1 MFLTVEDGLILGPI
15 CWLFGKLFN
24 LIYIFV
30 GFIGENVFNMHFVN
44 LSACVI
50 LFTIVIRGALFPLN
64 FRQQRSSKIMSFIQP
79 EINKATKKYNGKT
92 DQESQMKKN
101 EETMRIQKKY
111 GVSMTS
117 GCLTSLIQLPIF
129 YGLYRVIQN
138 IPAYVTSMSSK
149 YGEIVTAIKGATINP
164 DALKSLGLT
173 DSSFE
178 YTYVDVINAIAT
190 DSDGKVSTAVSA
202 ASQMVKANQNGEL
215 NDNKVIDVLDKISST
230 DWNQILSAFDFG
242 DSKTTDMITNYVE
255 EFHHMNQFL
264 FGLNI
269 ADAPG
274 WKFSIALIVP
284 IVSALLQ
291 FVSTKISMKSSQ
303 ANSSDPNQQAS
314 NKMMNGMAVYMPI
327 MSLIFCISLPVA
339 IGLYWIVGSIIA
351 IITQLIIN
359 RYYDKKDKDELLQKC
374 MEKAAKKQAK
384 KKESGKKSF
393 YEKMMEAQ
401 AGNVPTDERQSD
413 NINRMASTRLKSYN
427 NPATSSKGDIS
438 DRGNVTY
445 KQGSIGSKANIM
457 LQYQNKGNDKEGK
470 K

>member
-1 MFLTVEDGLILGPI
+1 
-15 CWLFGKLFN
+15 
-24 LIYIFV
+24 
-30 GFIGENVFNMHFVN
+30 
-44 LSACVI
+44 
-50 LFTIVIRGALFPLN
+50 
-64 FRQQRSSKIMSFIQP
+64 
-79 EINKATKKYNGKT
+79 
-92 DQESQMKKN
+92 
-101 EETMRIQKKY
+101 
-111 GVSMTS
+111 
-117 GCLTSLIQLPIF
+117 
-129 YGLYRVIQN
+129 
-138 IPAYVTSMSSK
+138 
-149 YGEIVTAIKGATINP
+149 
-164 DALKSLGLT
+164 
-173 DSSFE
+173 
-178 YTYVDVINAIAT
+178 
-190 DSDGKVSTAVSA
+190 
-202 ASQMVKANQNGEL
+202 
-215 NDNKVIDVLDKISST
+215 
-230 DWNQILSAFDFG
+230 
-242 DSKTTDMITNYVE
+242 
-255 EFHHMNQFL
+255 
-264 FGLNI
+264 
-269 ADAPG
+269 
-274 WKFSIALIVP
+274 
-284 IVSALLQ
+284 
-291 FVSTKISMKSSQ
+291 MKSSQ

-359 RYYDKKDKDELLQKC
+359 RYYDKKDKDEILQKC